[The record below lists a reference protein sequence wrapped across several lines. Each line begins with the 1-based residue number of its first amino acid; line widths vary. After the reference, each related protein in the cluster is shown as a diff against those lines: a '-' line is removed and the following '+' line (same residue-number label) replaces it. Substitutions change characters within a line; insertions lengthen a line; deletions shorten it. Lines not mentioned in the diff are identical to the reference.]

1 MIGLKPYKAVIPMAA
16 GSLYRNDSR
25 ASGYINRML
34 NRKKIC
40 ILILWSW
47 YGCKENKEPA
57 NAVDK
62 ESPKK
67 ARSAKSLNVLDCPK
81 KPIVSERLNS
91 FRYLEIEA
99 DSAMSLFPKNF
110 PIDIEVSPSGLII
123 KGIEMIMKAIT
134 PTSKGATNSLQNSL

>member
-1 MIGLKPYKAVIPMAA
+1 
-16 GSLYRNDSR
+16 
-25 ASGYINRML
+25 ML

-67 ARSAKSLNVLDCPK
+67 TCSAKFLNALDCPK

-99 DSAMSLFPKNF
+99 DSAMSLFPR
-110 PIDIEVSPSGLII
+110 DIEVSPSGFII
-123 KGIEMIMKAIT
+123 KGIEMTMKAII
-134 PTSKGATNSLQNSL
+134 PTSKGATKSLQNSL